1 MKRKKVIILTF
12 VGVFL
17 IILIIITSIILF
29 CKKDD
34 NKNNENDNNNI
45 FVGKWI
51 YDGDIIQKII
61 DKKDGNLV
69 TDTRILKYIEIYN
82 DKTYKMYYE
91 EQVESGTYSINKDK
105 IILADKTRLIIDLR
119 SIKGD
124 DLICENL
131 LSFHKNK

>member
-1 MKRKKVIILTF
+1 MKRKNVLILTC

-17 IILIIITSIILF
+17 IIIIIITSIILF

-69 TDTRILKYIEIYN
+69 TDTKILKYIEIYN

-91 EQVESGTYSINKDK
+91 EQVESGTYSINKNK
-105 IILADKTRLIIDLR
+105 IILADKTRLIIDLC
-119 SIKGD
+119 SIKDD

-131 LSFHKNK
+131 LSFHKDK

>member
-1 MKRKKVIILTF
+1 MKRKKVLILTF

-17 IILIIITSIILF
+17 IILIITSIILF

-69 TDTRILKYIEIYN
+69 TDTKILKYIEIYN

-105 IILADKTRLIIDLR
+105 IILADKTRLIIDLC

-131 LSFHKNK
+131 LSFHKDK